1 MEGLPGVTSVTS
13 GFSNGKEI
21 NTVSYDAG
29 EVTVAAMVAVLKD
42 AGTYLGTAKE

>member
-1 MEGLPGVTSVTS
+1 MALISS
-13 GFSNGKEI
+13 SSSNGKEI

-42 AGTYLGTAKE
+42 AGTYLGTAEK